1 MRLFVTAAL
10 LSLAV
15 NAGAALAP
23 GDHTIEI
30 GDRSYIAHIP
40 PGPVSPRPVV
50 INMHGGGSNAS
61 QQQKYSQMDPLA
73 DREHFIVVYP
83 DGTGRIGMHVW
94 NAGTC
99 CGAAPAKHIDD
110 VAFIRSVIDDLGHRT
125 PIDRSRVYAT
135 GMSNGSM
142 MTYRLAAE
150 ASDLIAAAAPVA
162 GSMVLVN
169 FHPKLPVPVMHM
181 HSVDDPRALYN
192 GGLGP
197 PFPMTNSRVF
207 HQPVEQQLDKWI
219 AFDGCP
225 KTPTVQKKITGTSTT
240 ATKYVYAPCTT
251 GATVVLW
258 KLTGSGHVWPG
269 SEPRAGAE
277 RLLGKPNMLIN
288 ANEEMW
294 AFFKNFHR

>member
-1 MRLFVTAAL
+1 MRLLVPAAL

-15 NAGAALAP
+15 NASASLTP
-23 GDHTIEI
+23 GDHTISI
-30 GDRSYIAHIP
+30 GERSYIAHIP
-40 PGPVSPRPVV
+40 PAAVAARPVV
-50 INMHGGGSNAS
+50 INLHGGGSNAA
-61 QQQKYSQMDPLA
+61 QQQKYSQMDTLA

-83 DGTGRIGMHVW
+83 DGTGRMGMHVW

-99 CGAAPAKHIDD
+99 CGAAAEKNIDD
-110 VAFIRSVIDDLGHRT
+110 VAFIRSVIDDLGRRT
-125 PIDRSRVYAT
+125 PIDRKRIYAT
-135 GMSNGSM
+135 GMSNGAM

-162 GSMVLVN
+162 GAMILVN
-169 FHPKLPVPVMHM
+169 FHPKLPVPIMHM

-207 HQPVEQQLDKWI
+207 HRPVEEQLAKWI
-219 AFDGCP
+219 AFNRCP
-225 KTPTVQKKITGTSTT
+225 KTATVQRKITGSTTT
-240 ATKYVYAPCTT
+240 ATKDVYTPCAT

-269 SEPRAGAE
+269 SEGRPAMQRI
-277 RLLGKPNMLIN
+277 LGRPNTLIN

-294 AFFKNFHR
+294 TFFKSFHR